1 VSELTLASMSD
12 ARDAEDTRLLEA
24 GEHAR
29 LLATYFEIIR
39 GRCAAKCKSRE
50 DGEECA
56 SRVMLRLLNELKA
69 GRRYRVP
76 FRVVVHMV
84 VKWTVQGFYER
95 RPVQEL
101 PLEEVEGDGARDGD
115 LYAAIEAELDAGRL
129 LDGLP
134 PREREVAIL
143 CWLRGLEIEDVA
155 RELGIERNA
164 VDQALHRARRRL
176 RGMMES

>member
-1 VSELTLASMSD
+1 MSD

-29 LLATYFEIIR
+29 LLATYFDVIR
-39 GRCAAKCKSRE
+39 GRCAAKCKSRD

-56 SRVMLRLLNELKA
+56 SRVYMRLLGELKA
-69 GRRYRVP
+69 GKRYRVP

-84 VKWTVQGFYER
+84 VNWTVQGFYQR
-95 RPVQEL
+95 RPVQEVS
-101 PLEEVEGDGARDGD
+101 LEAVDGASADGD
-115 LYAAIEAELDAGRL
+115 LYAAIEDELDAHAL

-134 PREREVAIL
+134 AREREVAVL
-143 CWLRGLEIEDVA
+143 RWLRGLEIEDVA

-164 VDQALHRARRRL
+164 VDQALYRARRRL
-176 RGMMES
+176 RGMMAA

>member
-29 LLATYFEIIR
+29 LLATYFDVIR
-39 GRCAAKCKSRE
+39 GRCAAKCKSRD

-56 SRVMLRLLNELKA
+56 SRVYMRLLGELKA
-69 GRRYRVP
+69 GKRYRVP

-84 VKWTVQGFYER
+84 VNWTVKGFYR
-95 RPVQEL
+95 RSPVQEVS
-101 PLEEVEGDGARDGD
+101 LEAVEGAPADGD
-115 LYAAIEAELDAGRL
+115 LYAAIEAELDGHAL
-129 LDGLP
+129 LEGLP
-134 PREREVAIL
+134 PRERQVAVL
-143 CWLRGLEIEDVA
+143 RWLRGLEIEDVA

>member
-1 VSELTLASMSD
+1 MSD

-29 LLATYFEIIR
+29 LLATYFDIIR
-39 GRCAAKCKSRE
+39 GRCAARCKNRE

-56 SRVMLRLLNELKA
+56 SLVFVRLMRELKA
-69 GRRYRVP
+69 GKRYRVP

-84 VKWTVQGFYER
+84 VNWTVRGFYER
-95 RPVQEL
+95 GSVQEL
-101 PLEEVEGDGARDGD
+101 PLETTGESAVADGD
-115 LYAAIEAELDAGRL
+115 LYAAIEAELDAHLL

-134 PREREVAIL
+134 PRERDLAIL
-143 CWLRGLEIEDVA
+143 CWLRGMEIEAAA

-164 VDQALHRARRRL
+164 ADQALHRARKKL
-176 RGMMES
+176 RGMMGS

>member
-1 VSELTLASMSD
+1 MSD

-29 LLATYFEIIR
+29 LLATYFDIIR
-39 GRCAAKCKSRE
+39 GRCAAKCKNRE

-56 SRVMLRLLNELKA
+56 SLVVMRLLGELKA
-69 GRRYRVP
+69 GKRYRVP

-84 VKWTVQGFYER
+84 IKWTVQGFYER
-95 RPVQEL
+95 GLVQEV
-101 PLEEVEGDGARDGD
+101 PLEVDGDGASGD
-115 LYAAIEAELDAGRL
+115 VYEAVEAELDAHAL
-129 LDGLP
+129 VDGLP
-134 PREREVAIL
+134 AREREVAIL
-143 CWLRGLEIEDVA
+143 RWLRGLEIEDIA

-164 VDQALHRARRRL
+164 VDQALHRARQKL

>member
-1 VSELTLASMSD
+1 MSD

-29 LLATYFEIIR
+29 LLATYFDVIR

-56 SRVMLRLLNELKA
+56 SLVVMRLLGELKA

-84 VKWTVQGFYER
+84 ITWTVRGFYR
-95 RPVQEL
+95 RGPVQEI
-101 PLEEVEGDGARDGD
+101 PLEVDGDGPVEDVYDAV
-115 LYAAIEAELDAGRL
+115 EAELDAHAL
-129 LDGLP
+129 VDGLP
-134 PREREVAIL
+134 ARERQVAIL
-143 CWLRGLEIEDVA
+143 RWLRGLEIEDIA
-155 RELGIERNA
+155 RELGLERNA
-164 VDQALHRARRRL
+164 VDQALYRARQKL
-176 RGMMES
+176 RGMMEP

>member
-1 VSELTLASMSD
+1 VSDLTLSSMSD
-12 ARDAEDTRLLEA
+12 ARDAEDTRLLES

-39 GRCAAKCKSRE
+39 ARCLARCRRRE

-56 SRVMLRLLNELKA
+56 SRVFVRLMGELKA
-69 GRRYRVP
+69 GKRYRVP

-84 VKWTVQGFYER
+84 VNWTVRGFYEPGR
-95 RPVQEL
+95 VQEVS
-101 PLEEVEGDGARDGD
+101 LEAGDGDEGAADV
-115 LYAAIEAELDAGRL
+115 YAAIEAELDAHLL

-134 PREREVAIL
+134 PRERECVVL
-143 CWLRGLEIEDVA
+143 CWLRGLEIEAVA

-176 RGMMES
+176 REMMPS